1 MADLNHVVLIGRLT
15 RDAELKYTSG
25 GQAVCK
31 FSIAINRRR
40 KNGDQWEDEA
50 NFFDIVLWGRQGES
64 LNQYLLKGKM
74 VGIEGELRQ
83 DRWQQDGQ
91 NRSRV
96 EIVANNL
103 QLLGGGGGSSGNG
116 ASHGG
121 GYSGGQGAYGS
132 GQGAYGSGQGSPAY
146 NQGGGGGQGYNQGGA
161 QGAYSPGGDQASGG
175 QEASPPRTSDD
186 GFADDIPF

>member
-31 FSIAINRRR
+31 FSMAVNRRR
-40 KNGDQWEDEA
+40 KNGDQWVDEA

-64 LNQYLLKGKM
+64 LNQYLVKGKM

-83 DRWQQDGQ
+83 DRWEQDGQ
-91 NRSRV
+91 NRSKV

-103 QLLGGGGGSSGNG
+103 QLLGGGTPGGGSGGGFGSSG
-116 ASHGG
+116 
-121 GYSGGQGAYGS
+121 
-132 GQGAYGSGQGSPAY
+132 
-146 NQGGGGGQGYNQGGA
+146 QGGRG
-161 QGAYSPGGDQASGG
+161 
-175 QEASPPRTSDD
+175 EASDRGAAREAPPAGDD
-186 GFADDIPF
+186 SFTDDIPF